1 MRKLVFIGL
10 TALGMSGCADDSQR
24 QTAILQCQQ
33 VGITQ
38 KDPQFDVCTRAYS
51 LQAKQD
57 SLETAYDRA
66 LNATYDRK
74 LPHQWYG
81 F

>member
-1 MRKLVFIGL
+1 MRNLILIGL
-10 TALGMSGCADDSQR
+10 AAVGISACANDSER
-24 QTAILQCQQ
+24 QAAILQCQA
-33 VGITQ
+33 VGISQ
-38 KDPQFDVCTRAYS
+38 RDPEFDLCTRAYA